1 MVKTFHIDCSQLR
14 DKAAAHDYL
23 ARTLALPDYYG
34 RNLDAL
40 YDCLTELGPC
50 ALVLSGAEALRREH
64 GYGEKIL
71 DTLLDAAGDDPALH
85 VQYDGAT
92 VRFATEADADAL
104 LAVYAPYIETP
115 VTFEYTCPTAAEFA
129 ARIREISA
137 VYPYLV
143 LESDGHIVGYAYAH
157 RARERAA
164 YDWLVELSV
173 YLHPAHTG
181 RGLGKRLYALLLDL
195 LTMQGIKT
203 AMGCVAAPNPA
214 SEALHASLGFTLVG
228 TSKCSGYKN
237 GRWHDVLWYEKPLG
251 AYDVPPAP
259 VTPIGQLDAGSVREA
274 LGRYF

>member
-1 MVKTFHIDCSQLR
+1 MVKTFYIDCSQLR
-14 DKAAAHDYL
+14 DKAAAHEYL

-40 YDCLTELGPC
+40 YDCLTALGPC
-50 ALVLSGAEALRREH
+50 TLVLSGAEKLRREH

-71 DTLLDAAGDDPALH
+71 DTLLDAAGDNAALRI
-85 VQYDGAT
+85 QYDDAT
-92 VRFATEADADAL
+92 VRFASESDADAL

-115 VTFEYTCPTAAEFA
+115 VTFEYACPTAAEFA
-129 ARIREISA
+129 GRVRDISA

-143 LESDGHIVGYAYAH
+143 LEMDGRIIGYAYAH
-157 RARERAA
+157 RARERTA
-164 YDWLVELSV
+164 YDWLAELSV
-173 YLHPAHTG
+173 YLHPSYTG
-181 RGLGKRLYALLLDL
+181 RGLGKRLYGLLLDL

-251 AYDVPPAP
+251 PYDVPPAP
-259 VTPIGQLDAGSVREA
+259 VTPIGQLDGGAVREA

>member
-1 MVKTFHIDCSQLR
+1 MVKTFYIDCSQLR
-14 DKAAAHDYL
+14 DKAAAHEYL
-23 ARTLALPDYYG
+23 ARTLALPAYYG

-40 YDCLTELGPC
+40 YDCLTALGPC

-71 DTLLDAAGDDPALH
+71 DTLLDAAGDNAALRI
-85 VQYDGAT
+85 QYDDAT

-143 LESDGHIVGYAYAH
+143 LESEGHIIGYAYAH

-164 YDWLVELSV
+164 YDWLAELSV

-228 TSKCSGYKN
+228 TSQCSGYKN

-259 VTPIGQLDAGSVREA
+259 VTPIGQLDAGAVQEA

>member
-129 ARIREISA
+129 GRVRDISA
-137 VYPYLV
+137 AYPYLA
-143 LESDGHIVGYAYAH
+143 LESDGRIIGYAYAH
-157 RARERAA
+157 RARERTA
-164 YDWLVELSV
+164 YDWLAELSV